1 MRLIRIFDVIIA
13 FILLLCL
20 LPIFL
25 IAAIAIK
32 LGSKGDVFFK
42 QVRVGKNNIDFKLF
56 KFRTMFVGSD
66 KKGLLTIGGNDSRIT
81 GIGKFLRSYKL
92 DELPQLLNVLK
103 GDMSLV
109 GPRPEV
115 RKYVDL
121 YTPDQLKILK
131 VLPGITD
138 NASVCYKN
146 ENELLTNQADP
157 ENYYIHVIMP
167 EKIRLNQ
174 LYLNN
179 PSLSNYFRIIFQT
192 VLGIFQKS

>member
-1 MRLIRIFDVIIA
+1 MSLVRVLDVIIS
-13 FILLLCL
+13 FVLLLCL
-20 LPIFL
+20 LPLFL
-25 IAAIAIK
+25 IVAVVIK
-32 LGSKGDVFFK
+32 FGSKGTVFFK
-42 QVRVGKNNIDFKLF
+42 QVRVGKNNIDFKLY
-56 KFRTMFVGSD
+56 KFRTMFVDAD
-66 KKGLLTIGGNDSRIT
+66 KKGLLTVGSSDNRIT
-81 GIGKFLRSYKL
+81 GVGKFLRSYKL

-103 GDMSLV
+103 GEMSLV

-121 YTPDQLKILK
+121 YTPDQLKILQ

-138 NASVCYKN
+138 NASVSYKN
-146 ENELLTNQADP
+146 ENELLTNQPDP

-174 LYLNN
+174 LYINN

-192 VLGIFQKS
+192 ISGIFSKD